1 MRLFSSFI
9 LSLCSVMAFSQT
21 ILYQAESITRTVQ
34 DPQTVVLAQGFTA
47 TSSVSNPFIAKI
59 GPATE
64 NPGGGPADSNAGA
77 NNPSGTITSSQ
88 DQKFHDT
95 KGNIDVNGAGQLQ
108 FTLPIALPP
117 GIKNVAPQINLTYTS
132 GSANGI
138 AGYGWSLGGT
148 TSISRIGKN
157 IERNN
162 AIRGVQL
169 DYSDDY
175 SFNGQR
181 LILKSGEYGKDGAE
195 YVTEKYSN
203 IKIKSIGSLQ
213 GTAQNMNGPQ
223 YWEVTFEDGSQ
234 AWYGAT
240 DSNVEFSPG
249 RTPLEYNIIK
259 WRDVQGNYITYIYN
273 QANNVSTI
281 SNIQW
286 GGNDKINK
294 PHFNSI
300 QFNYTSRKLNEIA
313 YVNEKEFIQNQLL
326 KSIEVKAN
334 QNKFKKYIIDYE
346 ETSSS
351 YQFVKNITEQ
361 NAADESATPVN
372 IEYYTNAG
380 SNEETNYQNAPST
393 TTTKKYGDFNMD
405 GTTDYLEFIS
415 DGNLRFKNSVY
426 SSNNSTVNLSYDATK
441 FKLENFK
448 NAIPLVFKKDNYITN
463 KMGLVVPVPKNTSV
477 TYKKD
482 YEFQIY
488 SIDIQNQKLN
498 FEYSKTMDYDSFTPL
513 VLDDDL
519 DGCQTPSAPT
529 LVEAQSHDFNGDGI
543 PELIIKYRVTR
554 ICGSITTDP
563 GPISSKFSSLS
574 ESSVGDEVEIPLS
587 IDRKTNTEGT
597 QDDTP
602 TDEIGN
608 GQTIKAFF
616 SYVFFDLDQSLTIP
630 QSIYK
635 FETSSTNGSV
645 GGTSQIRL
653 ADLNGDG
660 IQDIIAQTYS
670 QFSNVFNIKRDDFYN
685 YSKVTVGNFS
695 GTNFV
700 GLPHTAMMFGDFNG
714 DAKADIIVP
723 QSSGSNVYKLY
734 ISNGNNFIISS
745 VQLHP
750 YQPNP
755 VVLAQDSHNGFP
767 ESKCVYQTIDYYQYD
782 VNDLDG
788 DGKSEIIVSEVMV
801 TDHEWASHNNQ
812 ESTQY
817 RVAVYS
823 LNKIDNVNV
832 SLFNQT
838 DSSGK
843 YTFYQTRVW
852 TKSFSGQAI
861 YFSQL
866 SLNRDNQQ
874 IILIGKLSNCSGDN
888 CNYIVNY
895 GHPYLPTK
903 SRIKTITQGG
913 ITTTALY
920 QELNTYQDSNLYK
933 PVKKEQFP
941 YYEMDII
948 PQSSIVT
955 RLIQTGTSSLYQDFR
970 YRGMISHFTGKGMIG
985 FRQSARSSWYTNGYE
1000 NTKIWAGTEIDP
1012 INEGLPIKEWAI
1024 RTTEESKI
1032 FPADISENNTQLLS
1046 LKITQYQTD
1055 KLLNG
1060 QILSTVV
1067 DSDKKNMV
1075 ISIVPKVIRS
1085 TDFLTGVV
1093 TEDTIIYGDYY
1104 LPAQKNSNINN
1115 GYAIENTLIDYY
1127 NDIAGVG
1134 SNYYIGR
1141 PKSKTNISQAYGD
1154 TKSAKEE
1161 YVYESNQLKSLKTW
1175 NRDNSAYVLE
1185 TYNYDDFGN
1194 INQKVVTNST
1204 DAQTETIK
1212 SEYDPSGR
1220 FVVKKT
1226 DDLGL
1231 ETYIIYNDFGQ
1242 ILSETDPDGNSKIN
1256 TYDNWGKI
1264 LKTKDNLLGVTTY
1277 QYEKDNNWNI
1287 IVTQYDS
1294 DGDVIKNYTNRQ
1306 GQNYLTSTKAFGQGQ
1321 FVHKQFSYDLI
1332 GRKIAEREPFYDGGP
1347 LQWNLTTYDDTTY
1360 PAKVTSTSFTGKK
1373 IETSVSG
1380 LITTM
1385 KETNP
1390 SDYGRINTKTVDALG
1405 NVVSTTDKGGA
1416 INFSYNAAGE
1426 QIEAKYAENVVITKY
1441 DTWGRKSEVNDPSNG
1456 IYKYEYNSFGQV
1468 KKVISPKGTKELIYN
1483 NLGQL
1488 ITQKE
1493 ISTTDGGLS
1502 TNKLITLAYD
1512 TKGRLISKSGISNG
1526 KAYGSN
1532 ISYDQQ
1538 GRILSSSE
1546 SSNGKY
1552 FIQKGITYDD
1562 KGRIIS
1568 YEKQLYSSGTM
1579 TKVHIENVYSTWSGD
1594 LYQVKDKASGKILW
1608 ELKEVNSKGQILS
1621 SKLGAVNITNTYDT
1635 THGFL
1640 TSANQVNQNNTV
1652 ILQMN
1657 YAFDAIKNELKNRTR
1672 GGDFNITEIFNYD
1685 DNNRLVNWTNPVTG
1699 QMSHNVYDVKG
1710 RIMEND
1716 QVGTMKYENSSKI
1729 YQPTGM
1735 TLNAKGEQNYTN
1747 DLIQTITYN
1756 ENNDP
1761 VFIDGLKGDVAFQ
1774 YGLSGMRQRVTYGG
1788 NFAAD
1793 GDGKYTKF
1801 YSEDGSFEIQIDNS
1815 TGAEKHVIY
1824 IGGTPYESNIVFVK
1838 NYGETTGSYK
1848 FLHKDYLGSIL
1859 AITDEAG
1866 NNLEQRHF
1874 DAWGN
1879 MTHYKKGL
1887 KSIITDRDQINVIIS
1902 NGNLL
1907 LDRGYTSHEYF
1918 PEIGIIHMNGRLYDP
1933 LLRRF
1938 LNADEFIQDPT
1949 NTQNYNKYGYVLNNP
1964 LMFNDPSGEFIQ
1976 VAAAAILFWQAVAI
1990 GTYIAFTTYLVT
2002 TAYLSKEQISLK
2014 GGLKSIFF
2022 GAVSSAV
2029 TFGIGSAFSSAA
2041 GATQFAKSLGDAA
2054 FLVKAAAHGIAQ
2066 GTLSL
2071 MQNGDFKQSFFSGF
2085 FGSLGASA
2093 FGAVAGT
2100 AANSAIGTI
2109 AFGAISGGIGSELS
2123 GGNFWQG
2130 AVIGGIVAGL
2140 NHVMHRSNVFY
2151 TENND
2156 NNDGGKKSDSAD
2168 NRNTSHHKPAP
2179 KTLPGFPNAKRANN
2193 KGSGR
2198 TRWKNPDGNILEWDK
2213 QHGDVEVYNRK
2224 GKHLGS
2230 ARPETGAMYKPPV
2243 KGRTIDPIIKTGI
2256 GVTILVGGLK
2266 LIDLATKRLTP
2277 FLMTP
2282 IMQMQMDNVQSPKNQ
2297 RIIL

>member
-1 MRLFSSFI
+1 MKLFSSFI
-9 LSLCSVMAFSQT
+9 LSLCAVMGFSQT
-21 ILYQAESITRTVQ
+21 ILYQAETTTRTVQ
-34 DPQTVVLAQGFTA
+34 DPQTVVLAQGFRA
-47 TSSVSNPFIAKI
+47 SGSVSNPFVAKI
-59 GPATE
+59 GPGTE
-64 NPGGGPADSNAGA
+64 NPGGGPTDSNAGA
-77 NNPSGTITSSQ
+77 NNPSGTTAPSGKS
-88 DQKFHDT
+88 FHDT
-95 KGNIDVNGAGQLQ
+95 KGNIEVNGAGQLE

-117 GIKNVAPQINLTYTS
+117 GVKSVAPQVNLTYTS

-138 AGYGWSLGGT
+138 AGYGWSLGGI
-148 TSISRIGKN
+148 TSISRIGEN
-157 IERNN
+157 IERNRE
-162 AIRGVQL
+162 IRGVQL
-169 DYSDDY
+169 DYSDGY

-181 LILKSGEYGKDGAE
+181 LILKSGAYGQDGAE
-195 YVTEKYSN
+195 YITEKYSN

-213 GTAQNMNGPQ
+213 GVSQNMNGPQ

-234 AWYGAT
+234 AWYGAS
-240 DSNVEFSPG
+240 DSSVEFSPG

-259 WRDVQGNYITYIYN
+259 WRDPQGNYITYIYT
-273 QANNVSTI
+273 QSNNVSYI
-281 SNIQW
+281 SSIQW

-300 QFNYTSRKLNEIA
+300 QFNYVGRKLNEIA
-313 YVNEKEFIQNQLL
+313 YVNGREFIQNQLL

-334 QNKFKKYIIDYE
+334 QNKFKKYVIDYE

-361 NAADESATPVN
+361 NGDYESATPVN

-380 SNEETNYQNAPST
+380 SNEETTYQNAPST

-405 GTTDYLEFIS
+405 GTTDYLEFVS
-415 DGNLRFKNSVY
+415 DGNLSFKNSIY
-426 SSNNSTVNLSYDATK
+426 SSSNSTVNLQYDATK

-513 VLDDDL
+513 SLDDEL
-519 DGCQTPSAPT
+519 DVCQTPSAPSIM
-529 LVEAQSHDFNGDGI
+529 EAQSHDFNGDGI

-554 ICGSITTDP
+554 ICGSIITDP
-563 GPISSKFSSLS
+563 GGPIFNSLS
-574 ESSVGDEVEIPLS
+574 SAESSSVGDEVTIPSL
-587 IDRKTNTEGT
+587 IDRNTNTEGIEEPEPE
-597 QDDTP
+597 Q
-602 TDEIGN
+602 IGN
-608 GQTIKAFF
+608 GQTMKAFF
-616 SYVFFDLDQSLTIP
+616 SYVFFDLDQNLTIP
-630 QSIYK
+630 QSVYK
-635 FETSSTNGSV
+635 FDTSSTGGGSV

-660 IQDIIAQTYS
+660 VQDIIAQTNS
-670 QFSNVFNIKRDDFYN
+670 QFSNVFNIKRDDAYN
-685 YSKVTVGNFS
+685 YSKATVGNFA

-700 GLPHTAMMFGDFNG
+700 GLPYTAMMFGDFNG
-714 DAKADIIVP
+714 DAKTDIIVP
-723 QSSGSNVYKLY
+723 QASGSNVYKLY
-734 ISNGNNFIISS
+734 ISNGDNFIISS

-755 VVLAQDSHNGFP
+755 VLMAQDSHNGFP

-788 DGKSEIIVSEVMV
+788 DGKSEIIISEVMV

-812 ESTQY
+812 ESTEY

-832 SLFNQT
+832 SLSNQT
-838 DSSGK
+838 DTSGK

-852 TKSFSGQAI
+852 TKYLSGQAV

-874 IILIGKLSNCSGDN
+874 IILVGKLSDCTGNN

-895 GHPYLPTK
+895 GHPYLPAK

-933 PVKKEQFP
+933 PVKREQFP

-1000 NTKIWAGTEIDP
+1000 NTKIWTGTEIDP
-1012 INEGLPIKEWAI
+1012 LNEGLPVKEWAI
-1024 RTTEESKI
+1024 RTTDESKI
-1032 FPADISENNTQLLS
+1032 FPADLSENNTQLIN
-1046 LKITQYQTD
+1046 LKTTQYQTD
-1055 KLLNG
+1055 QLVNG
-1060 QILSTVV
+1060 QIVSTISDNDKPNVV
-1067 DSDKKNMV
+1067 LA
-1075 ISIVPKVIRS
+1075 IVPKIVRS
-1085 TDFLTGVV
+1085 KDFLTA
-1093 TEDTIIYGDYY
+1093 TTKQESITYGEYY
-1104 LPAQKNSNINN
+1104 LPVERISNINN
-1115 GYAIENTLIDYY
+1115 GYGITTSIFDYY
-1127 NDIAGVG
+1127 HNASGAGTD
-1134 SNYYIGR
+1134 YYIGR
-1141 PKSKTNISQAYGD
+1141 PKSKTDVSQAYGD
-1154 TKSAKEE
+1154 IKSAKEE
-1161 YVYESNQLKSLKTW
+1161 YIYDSNQLKSIKSW
-1175 NRDNSAYVLE
+1175 NRDNSAYVQE

-1194 INQKVVTNST
+1194 INQKIISNTVDS
-1204 DAQTETIK
+1204 QTQISKT
-1212 SEYDPSGR
+1212 EYDSKGR
-1220 FVVKKT
+1220 FVIKKT
-1226 DDLGL
+1226 DNLGL
-1231 ETYIIYNDFGQ
+1231 ETNITYNDFGQ
-1242 ILSETDPDGNSKIN
+1242 MLSETDPDGNSTIH
-1256 TYDNWGKI
+1256 TYDSWGKI
-1264 LKTKDNLLGVTTY
+1264 IKTKDNLLGVTTY
-1277 QYEKDNNWNI
+1277 QYEKDDNLNI
-1287 IVTQYDS
+1287 IVTQYDP
-1294 DGDVIKNYTNRQ
+1294 DGDIIKNYTNRQ

-1332 GRKIAEREPFYDGGP
+1332 GRKVAEREPFYDGGP
-1347 LQWNLTTYDDTTY
+1347 LQWNLTAYDDTTY
-1360 PAKVTSTSFTGKK
+1360 PAKITSTSFTGKK
-1373 IETSVSG
+1373 IETTVSG
-1380 LITTM
+1380 LTTTM
-1385 KETNP
+1385 KEINP
-1390 SDYGRINTKTVDALG
+1390 SDYGRVNTKTVDALG
-1405 NVVSTTDKGGA
+1405 NAISTTDKGGA
-1416 INFSYNAAGE
+1416 INFLYNAAGE
-1426 QIEAKYAENVVITKY
+1426 QIQAKYAENIVITKY
-1441 DTWGRKSEVNDPSNG
+1441 DSWGRKSEFNDPSNG
-1456 IYKYEYNSFGQV
+1456 IYKYEYDGFGQV
-1468 KKVISPKGTKELIYN
+1468 KKIISPKGTKEFVYN
-1483 NLGQL
+1483 NAGQL

-1493 ISTTDGGLS
+1493 LSTIDGGQA
-1502 TNKLITLAYD
+1502 TNKMIAFTYD
-1512 TKGRLISKSGISNG
+1512 SKGRIISKSGTSKG
-1526 KAYGSN
+1526 KAYASN
-1532 ISYDQQ
+1532 INYDQQ

-1546 SSNGKY
+1546 SSNGRY

-1562 KGRIIS
+1562 KGRVIS
-1568 YEKQLYSSGTM
+1568 YEKQLYSSGIM
-1579 TKVHIENVYSTWSGD
+1579 TKVNIENVYSNWNGE
-1594 LYQVKDKASGKILW
+1594 LYQVKDQTSGKILW
-1608 ELKEVNSKGQILS
+1608 ELKGVNSKGQVLS
-1621 SKLGAVNITNTYDT
+1621 SKLGSVDITNTYDT

-1640 TSANQVNQNNTV
+1640 TSANHVNQNNAV

-1657 YAFDAIKNELKNRTR
+1657 YTFDAIKNELKTRTR
-1672 GGDFNITEIFNYD
+1672 GGDFNITEQFNYD
-1685 DNNRLVNWTNPVTG
+1685 DNNRLINWTNPVTG
-1699 QMSHNVYDVKG
+1699 QMLHNVYDVKG
-1710 RIMEND
+1710 RITEND
-1716 QVGTMKYENSSKI
+1716 QVGTVKYENSSKI

-1735 TLNAKGEQNYTN
+1735 TLNAAGEQNYNN

-1761 VFIDGLKGDVAFQ
+1761 VFIDGMKGDVAFQ

-1788 NFAAD
+1788 NFDAD
-1793 GDGKYTKF
+1793 KDGTFTKF
-1801 YSEDGSFEIQIDNS
+1801 YSEDGSFEVQLNNT
-1815 TGAEKHVIY
+1815 TGAEKHILY
-1824 IGGTPYESNIVFVK
+1824 IGGTPYESNIIFVK
-1838 NYGETTGSYK
+1838 NYAETIGSYK

-1859 AITDEAG
+1859 AITDETG

-1879 MTHYKKGL
+1879 MTHYKKGI
-1887 KSIITDRDQINVIIS
+1887 KAIVTNRDQINTIIA
-1902 NGNLL
+1902 NGNLII
-1907 LDRGYTSHEYF
+1907 DRGYTSHEYF
-1918 PEIGIIHMNGRLYDP
+1918 PEVGIIHMNGRLYDP

-1938 LNADEFIQDPT
+1938 LNADENIQDPT

-1964 LMFNDPSGEFIQ
+1964 LMFNDPSGEFVPV
-1976 VAAAAILFWQAVAI
+1976 VAAAVLFWQAVAI
-1990 GTYIAFTTYLVT
+1990 GTYIAFATYLVT

-2085 FGSLGASA
+2085 FGSVGASA
-2093 FGAVAGT
+2093 FGAVAGN

-2109 AFGAISGGIGSELS
+2109 AFGAASGGVGAELS

-2130 AVIGGIVAGL
+2130 AVIGGMVAGL
-2140 NHVMHRSNVFY
+2140 NHVMHEMDFGF
-2151 TENND
+2151 TE
-2156 NNDGGKKSDSAD
+2156 DGDGNKKGGDSSRDA
-2168 NRNTSHHKPAP
+2168 RHHKPAP
-2179 KTLPGFPNAKRANN
+2179 RDLKGFPDAKRVPN
-2193 KGSGR
+2193 KGR
-2198 TRWKNPDGNILEWDK
+2198 ARWKNPDGKILEWDK
-2213 QHGDVEVYNRK
+2213 QHGDVEVYNKK

-2230 ARPETGAMYKPPV
+2230 ARPETGEIYKEPV
-2243 KGRTIDPIIKTGI
+2243 PGRKIDPLIKVGVGTVII
-2256 GVTILVGGLK
+2256 VGGLK
-2266 LIDLATKRLTP
+2266 FLDWAASRVTP
-2277 FLMTP
+2277 LLMTP
-2282 IMQMQMDNVQSPKNQ
+2282 IMQMQMNQ
-2297 RIIL
+2297 QPNYKSNEIY

>member
-1 MRLFSSFI
+1 MKMKLFSSFI
-9 LSLCSVMAFSQT
+9 LSLYAVMGFSQT
-21 ILYQAESITRTVQ
+21 ILYQAESTSRTVQ
-34 DPQTVVLAQGFTA
+34 DPQTVVLAQGFQA
-47 TSSVSNPFIAKI
+47 SGSVSNPFIAKI

-64 NPGGGPADSNAGA
+64 NPGGGPTDSNAGA
-77 NNPSGTITSSQ
+77 NNPSGTTTSSSE
-88 DQKFHDT
+88 QKFHDT
-95 KGNIDVNGAGQLQ
+95 KGNIEVNGAGQLQ

-117 GIKNVAPQINLTYTS
+117 GVKSVAPQINLTYTS
-132 GSANGI
+132 GSSNGI
-138 AGYGWSLGGT
+138 AGYGWSLGGI
-148 TSISRIGKN
+148 TSISRVAKTIEKN
-157 IERNN
+157 KEIK
-162 AIRGVQL
+162 GVQL
-169 DYSDDY
+169 DYSDYY

-203 IKIKSIGSLQ
+203 IKIKSIGAVT
-213 GTAQNMNGPQ
+213 GQNWKGPE
-223 YWEVTFEDGSQ
+223 YWEITFEDGSQ
-234 AWYGAT
+234 GWYGAT
-240 DSNVEFSPG
+240 ATGSSTA
-249 RTPLEYNIIK
+249 RTPIEYNIVK
-259 WRDVQGNYITYIYN
+259 WKDTNGNYIIYSYI
-273 QANNVSTI
+273 QGSTNKVAAI
-281 SNIQW
+281 SSIEW
-286 GGNDKINK
+286 GGNETAGKS
-294 PHFNSI
+294 HFNSI
-300 QFNYTSRKLNEIA
+300 LFNYSGRKLNEIA
-313 YVNEKEFIQNQLL
+313 YINGTEFIQDKLL

-334 QNKFKKYIIDYE
+334 QNKFKKYVIDYE

-361 NAADESATPVN
+361 NGNDGSATPIN

-380 SNEETNYQNAPST
+380 SNEEISYQNAPST

-405 GTTDYLEFIS
+405 GTTDYLEFVS
-415 DGNLRFKNSVY
+415 DGNLSFKNSVY
-426 SSNNSTVNLSYDATK
+426 SSNNSVINLQYDATK

-448 NAIPLVFKKDNYITN
+448 NAVPLVFKKDNYITN
-463 KMGLVVPVPKNTSV
+463 KMGLVVPVPKNTNV
-477 TYKKD
+477 AYKKD
-482 YEFQIY
+482 YEFQVY

-513 VLDDDL
+513 SMDDELDF
-519 DGCQTPSAPT
+519 CQNPSAPT
-529 LVEAQSHDFNGDGI
+529 IMEAQSHDFNGDGI
-543 PELIIKYRVTR
+543 PELIMKYRVTR
-554 ICGSITTDP
+554 ICGSIITDP
-563 GPISSKFSSLS
+563 GGPIITNLSSV
-574 ESSVGDEVEIPLS
+574 EPSVGDEVEIPSLV
-587 IDRKTNTEGT
+587 DRNTNTENAE
-597 QDDTP
+597 QQP
-602 TDEIGN
+602 PIDEIGN
-608 GQTIKAFF
+608 GQTMKAFF
-616 SYVFFDLDQSLTIP
+616 SYVFFDLDQNLTIP
-630 QSIYK
+630 QSVYK
-635 FETSSTNGSV
+635 FASNST
-645 GGTSQIRL
+645 GGISGVSQIRL

-660 IQDIIAQTYS
+660 IQDIITQTNS
-670 QFSNVFNIKRDDFYN
+670 QFSSVFNIKRDDIYN
-685 YSKVTVGNFS
+685 YSKATLGNFS

-700 GLPHTAMMFGDFNG
+700 GLPYSAMMFGDFNG
-714 DAKADIIVP
+714 DAKTDIIIP
-723 QSSGSNVYKLY
+723 QASGSNVYKLY
-734 ISNGNNFIISS
+734 ISNGDNFLISS

-755 VVLAQDSHNGFP
+755 VLMAQDSHNGFP
-767 ESKCVYQTIDYYQYD
+767 ESKCVYKTVNYYQYD

-801 TDHEWASHNNQ
+801 TDHEWNSHNNQ

-832 SLFNQT
+832 SPFNQT

-874 IILIGKLSNCSGDN
+874 IILVGKLSNCSGDN

-895 GHPYLPTK
+895 GHPYLPAK

-920 QELNTYQDSNLYK
+920 QELNTYLDSNLYK
-933 PVKKEQFP
+933 PVKREQFP

-948 PQSSIVT
+948 PQSSIVSK
-955 RLIQTGTSSLYQDFR
+955 LIQTGTSSLFQDFR

-985 FRQSARSSWYTNGYE
+985 FRQSARSSWYTYGYE
-1000 NTKIWAGTEIDP
+1000 NTKIWTGTEIDP
-1012 INEGLPIKEWAI
+1012 LNEGLPIKEWAI
-1024 RTTEESKI
+1024 RTTDESKI
-1032 FPADISENNTQLLS
+1032 IPSDISENNTQLLS
-1046 LKITQYQTD
+1046 LKSTQYKIDQ
-1055 KLLNG
+1055 LVNE
-1060 QILSTVV
+1060 QIVSTV
-1067 DSDKKNMV
+1067 SDNDKPNV
-1075 ISIVPKVIRS
+1075 VTSIVPKIIRS
-1085 TDFLTGVV
+1085 KDFLTNVV
-1093 TEDTIIYGDYY
+1093 TEDVITYGDYY
-1104 LPAQKNSNINN
+1104 LPAQKVSNING
-1115 GYAIENTLIDYY
+1115 GYAIVNTSINYY
-1127 NDIAGVG
+1127 NNVTGVG

-1141 PKSKTNISQAYGD
+1141 PKNKTEVSQAYGD

-1161 YVYESNQLKSLKTW
+1161 YIYDSNQLRSLKTW
-1175 NRDNSAYVLE
+1175 NRDNSAFILE

-1194 INQKVVTNST
+1194 INQKVVTNSI

-1212 SEYDPSGR
+1212 SEYDPKGR
-1220 FVVKKT
+1220 FVVKKI
-1226 DDLGL
+1226 DNLGL
-1231 ETYIIYNDFGQ
+1231 ETNIIYNDFGQ
-1242 ILSETDPDGNSKIN
+1242 ILSETDPDGNSTVN
-1256 TYDNWGKI
+1256 TYDGWGKT

-1287 IVTQYDS
+1287 IITQYDPY
-1294 DGDVIKNYTNRQ
+1294 GNIIKNYTNRQ

-1347 LQWNLTTYDDTTY
+1347 LQWNLTAYDDTTY
-1360 PAKVTSTSFTGKK
+1360 PAKITSTSFTGKK
-1373 IETSVSG
+1373 IETNVSG
-1380 LITTM
+1380 FTTTM
-1385 KETNP
+1385 KEANP

-1405 NVVSTTDKGGA
+1405 NVISTTDKGGT
-1416 INFSYNAAGE
+1416 INFLYNAAGE
-1426 QIEAKYAENVVITKY
+1426 QIQAKYAENIVTTKY
-1441 DTWGRKSEVNDPSNG
+1441 DTWGRKSEFNDPSNG
-1456 IYKYEYNSFGQV
+1456 IYQYEYDGFGQA
-1468 KKVISPKGTKELIYN
+1468 KKIISPKGTKEFIYN
-1483 NLGQL
+1483 NSGQL

-1493 ISTTDGGLS
+1493 LSIADGGLA
-1502 TNKLITLAYD
+1502 TNKSITLSYD
-1512 TKGRLISKSGISNG
+1512 NKGRLISKSGTSKG
-1526 KAYGSN
+1526 KAYTSN

-1538 GRILSSSE
+1538 GRVLSSSE

-1579 TKVHIENVYSTWSGD
+1579 TKVNVENVYSAWSGE
-1594 LYQVKDKASGKILW
+1594 LYQVKDKTSGKILW
-1608 ELKEVNSKGQILS
+1608 ELKGVNSKGQVLS
-1621 SKLGAVNITNTYDT
+1621 SKLGAVDITNTYDT
-1635 THGFL
+1635 AHGFL
-1640 TSANQVNQNNTV
+1640 TSAKHVNQNNAV
-1652 ILQMN
+1652 ALQMN
-1657 YAFDAIKNELKNRTR
+1657 YTFDAIKNELKTRTR
-1672 GGDFNITEIFNYD
+1672 GGDFNITEQFNYD
-1685 DNNRLVNWTNPVTG
+1685 DNNRLINWTNPVIG
-1699 QMSHNVYDVKG
+1699 QMSHNTYDAKG
-1710 RIMEND
+1710 RIREND

-1735 TLNAKGEQNYTN
+1735 TLNAAGEQNYTN
-1747 DLIQTITYN
+1747 DLIQTIIYN

-1761 VFIDGLKGDVAFQ
+1761 VFIDGMKGDVSFQ

-1801 YSEDGSFEIQIDNS
+1801 YSEDGSFEVQLDNS
-1815 TGAEKHVIY
+1815 TGAEKHIIY
-1824 IGGTPYESNIVFVK
+1824 IGGTPYESNIIFVK
-1838 NYGETTGSYK
+1838 NYAETTGSYK

-1879 MTHYKKGL
+1879 MTHYKKGF
-1887 KSIITDRDQINVIIS
+1887 KSTITDRDQINMIIS

-1918 PEIGIIHMNGRLYDP
+1918 PEVGIIHMNGRLYDP

-1938 LNADEFIQDPT
+1938 LNADENIQDPT

-1976 VAAAAILFWQAVAI
+1976 VAAAAVLFWQAVVV

-2022 GAVSSAV
+2022 GAFSSAV

-2085 FGSLGASA
+2085 FGSVGASA
-2093 FGAVAGT
+2093 FGAVAGS

-2109 AFGAISGGIGSELS
+2109 AFGAVAGGVGSQLS

-2140 NHVMHRSNVFY
+2140 NHTLHRADTIF
-2151 TENND
+2151 NNEEGD
-2156 NNDGGKKSDSAD
+2156 DGKDPNPNRNPKQDKKLTPGEIEKMKEGGWDHSDKKSNGKGGGGNDLWKD
-2168 NRNTSHHKPAP
+2168 KKGNVYEKPKSGAGTGEWTGYNLNNLSVKVGVGAAIGMGVLYMMDRAAGRLSLMFMISP
-2179 KTLPGFPNAKRANN
+2179 ILLPQ
-2193 KGSGR
+2193 
-2198 TRWKNPDGNILEWDK
+2198 GNSK
-2213 QHGDVEVYNRK
+2213 Q
-2224 GKHLGS
+2224 
-2230 ARPETGAMYKPPV
+2230 
-2243 KGRTIDPIIKTGI
+2243 IIY
-2256 GVTILVGGLK
+2256 
-2266 LIDLATKRLTP
+2266 
-2277 FLMTP
+2277 
-2282 IMQMQMDNVQSPKNQ
+2282 Q
-2297 RIIL
+2297 